1 MASSTSSL
9 SLSLSL
15 YSHPLASFCHKV
27 LIALYEKNI
36 AFDNRLVDLQDDKES
51 KAYLAMW
58 PIGKIPLL
66 RDNSKDRTIPET
78 SLIIEYLD
86 RYSESRVQLIPSD
99 FDAALKVR
107 LWDRFFDNYVQT
119 PMQKVVVDRLREEKS
134 RDAFG
139 VQEAK
144 DNLVKA
150 YEMLE
155 QHFKTEQ
162 SDWVCGK
169 SFSLAD
175 CAAAPALFYA
185 EVAEPFSK
193 SYPLTTAYF
202 ERLLKK
208 ESVARTFEEA
218 KPFLK
223 YYPLVEDMDPR
234 FK

>member
-1 MASSTSSL
+1 MASTSPAID
-9 SLSLSL
+9 LSL

-36 AFDNRLVDLQDDKES
+36 PFDNRLVDLQDDKES

-86 RYSESRVQLIPSD
+86 RYTESRVQLIPSD

-119 PMQKVVVDRLREEKS
+119 PMQKVVVDRLREAKS

-155 QHFKTEQ
+155 QHFNTEKGE
-162 SDWVCGK
+162 WVCGK

-193 SYPLTTAYF
+193 SYPLTSAYF